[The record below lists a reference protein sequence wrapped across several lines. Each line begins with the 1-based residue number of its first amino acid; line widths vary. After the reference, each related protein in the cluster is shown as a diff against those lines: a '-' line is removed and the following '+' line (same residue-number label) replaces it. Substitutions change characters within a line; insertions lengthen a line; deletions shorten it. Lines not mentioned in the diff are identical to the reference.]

1 MTGPHAAEIRGRD
14 CNAEPTAAAAITAA
28 AKATDPTRAEPTTA
42 CRYRG
47 LLIQMRK
54 TMHRVLYCSICG
66 TEHRAGMMKLT
77 AGGCNCSTSRLW
89 QLVLFASVV
98 RSNLQQ
104 NNQH

>member
-14 CNAEPTAAAAITAA
+14 CNAEPAAEAAITAA

-54 TMHRVLYCSICG
+54 TMHRVRYCSICG

-77 AGGCNCSTSRLW
+77 AGGWLFDIALW

-98 RSNLQQ
+98 RSNQQQ
-104 NNQH
+104 NNQY